1 MSSLVVVESVVV
13 SQSSTIIISCRRSS
27 SSSRRS
33 VIGLHRLV
41 VGLLS
46 SCRLVCHPWL
56 SVYGRPS
63 SVVHCASSVAVRGCP
78 SVVRRLVI
86 HMWSSVVGLRSSSSR
101 SRSVVYLPRLV
112 VISRRSSSSS
122 RSSSIVVDR
131 RRASS
136 VVVAG
141 QSLVVGYRL
150 VGQLS
155 SVVVARITPH
165 SQRHPTCKQQT

>member
-101 SRSVVYLPRLV
+101 SRSVVYLPHLV
-112 VISRRSSSSS
+112 VISRW
-122 RSSSIVVDR
+122 SSSIVVDR